1 MTNEI
6 TAKNHNPLMYIHVQT
21 VAFIWDIHDINYN
34 KKKSCFEK
42 KNTKVPSIR

>member
-6 TAKNHNPLMYIHVQT
+6 TAQNHNPLMYIHVQT
-21 VAFIWDIHDINYN
+21 VAFIWDINYN